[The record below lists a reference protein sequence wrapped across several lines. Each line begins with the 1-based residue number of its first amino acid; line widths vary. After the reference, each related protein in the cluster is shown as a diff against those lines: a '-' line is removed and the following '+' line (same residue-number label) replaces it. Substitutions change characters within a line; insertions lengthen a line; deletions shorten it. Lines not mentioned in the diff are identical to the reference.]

1 MRAVTLITSLC
12 AVIGVTAQKQNAV
25 QDFNDGLTK
34 AGLGASSQLDQQ
46 IAVEDKL
53 AKCKA
58 KGMGLCPPPGPS
70 KDWTERHVWFCADTR
85 VNSRHCGHCHRK
97 CWEGKSCVDSKCV
110 KEVDQKPAKQ
120 TAPAK
125 GMNAA
130 YEVEARKPEP
140 CAIGPRRRCGTPENK
155 IKSKD
160 KKKDRKSLSV

>member
-70 KDWTERHVWFCADTR
+70 KDWTERH
-85 VNSRHCGHCHRK
+85 
-97 CWEGKSCVDSKCV
+97 CWEGKSCVNSKCV

-130 YEVEARKPEP
+130 YEVEARNPEP
-140 CAIGPRRRCGTPENK
+140 CADGASRSNKEPIVSPER
-155 IKSKD
+155 SM
-160 KKKDRKSLSV
+160 